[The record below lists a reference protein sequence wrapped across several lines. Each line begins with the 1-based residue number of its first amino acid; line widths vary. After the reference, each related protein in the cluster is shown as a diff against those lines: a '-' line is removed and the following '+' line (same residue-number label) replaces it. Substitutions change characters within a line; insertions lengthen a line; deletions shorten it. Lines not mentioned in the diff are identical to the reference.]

1 MENKNSKT
9 GAIIGTIAAVLFCGC
24 PGLCVLLYGILVA
37 FGLGTYSTEFGD
49 MMGYGMMPGWIGY
62 VFICMALFM
71 IAIPIVV
78 GLLTLKDKKPK
89 EVVPPSDEP
98 IEPMPPTS

>member
-24 PGLCVLLYGILVA
+24 PGLCVLLYGVMVA
-37 FGLGTYSTEFGD
+37 FGLGTYSTQFGD
-49 MMGYGMMPGWIGY
+49 SLGYGSMPGWLGY
-62 VFICMALFM
+62 VFMCASLIM

-78 GLLTLKDKKPK
+78 GVVTLKDKKPK
-89 EVVPPSDEP
+89 EIVPSNDEP
-98 IEPMPPTS
+98 SPPIPPTS

>member
-24 PGLCVLLYGILVA
+24 PGLCLLLYGVLTA

-49 MMGYGMMPGWIGY
+49 ALGYGTFPGWIGY
-62 VFICMALFM
+62 VSMCLALFM

-78 GLLTLKDKKPK
+78 GLLTLRDKKTK
-89 EVVPPSDEP
+89 DVDPSNDEP
-98 IEPMPPTS
+98 LEPLPPAS